1 MKQKQTETMNF
12 GYQWGRMEGWDSQG
26 VWDVHAAVFK
36 TDNQGPTVWHRELR
50 SVLRGSLDGRGVW
63 GEWTHVCV
71 WLSPL
76 TVH

>member
-36 TDNQGPTVWHRELR
+36 TDNQGPTV
-50 SVLRGSLDGRGVW
+50 
-63 GEWTHVCV
+63 
-71 WLSPL
+71 
-76 TVH
+76 